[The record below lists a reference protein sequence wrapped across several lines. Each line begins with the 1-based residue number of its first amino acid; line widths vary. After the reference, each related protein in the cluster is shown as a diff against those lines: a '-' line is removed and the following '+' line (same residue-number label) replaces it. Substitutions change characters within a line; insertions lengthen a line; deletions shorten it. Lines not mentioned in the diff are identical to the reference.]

1 MIISEIVT
9 AVLLTYLRYKNQ
21 DLSLRNFDL
30 LKTGNLI
37 SLFFFGTPILI
48 QIFLFFKK
56 YSLSSGALL
65 FLFFVSLISNVFII
79 SAFYFYQKDIK
90 IILYSTGLLLNFI
103 IISASVV
110 IITSRLKKL
119 YVFRTIWL
127 NLFLVPILL
136 LIVFF
141 KVYTFKD
148 DAQLYADG
156 ERKADA
162 GVILGAAVWGG
173 NRPSPVLRERINKG
187 FEIYDR
193 KNVRKLVLTGGGSP
207 NEMTEGDVA
216 KNELIKYGVD
226 PKNLIVENTSNSTM
240 EQLQFVRDFL
250 YKNMNWKK
258 IILISDNYHLFR
270 CKEIC
275 SFNNISADAIS
286 SDTPLSTE
294 GGVTF
299 CVKESFALVEFWFF
313 GIG

>member
-1 MIISEIVT
+1 M
-9 AVLLTYLRYKNQ
+9 
-21 DLSLRNFDL
+21 SLKNFDL
-30 LKTGNLI
+30 LKTGNII
-37 SLFFFGTPILI
+37 SLLFFGVPILI

-56 YSLSSGALL
+56 YPLHSGALFFLL
-65 FLFFVSLISNVFII
+65 FLSIVSNVFI
-79 SAFYFYQKDIK
+79 AATFYFYQKDIK
-90 IILYSTGLLLNFI
+90 IVLYSLSLLLNFI
-103 IISASVV
+103 ITSASIV

-127 NLFLVPILL
+127 NLFMIPILMFV
-136 LIVFF
+136 VFF

-148 DAQLYADG
+148 DAAQYADG
-156 ERKADA
+156 EKKADA

-193 KNVRKLVLTGGGSP
+193 KNVRMLVLTGGGSP

-216 KNELIKYGVD
+216 KNELVKYGVD
-226 PKNLIVENTSNSTM
+226 PKNLIVENASNSTM
-240 EQLQFVRDFL
+240 EQLQYVRDLLFMDR
-250 YKNMNWKK
+250 KWKK

-299 CVKESFALVEFWFF
+299 CIKESFALVEFWFF

>member
-1 MIISEIVT
+1 M
-9 AVLLTYLRYKNQ
+9 
-21 DLSLRNFDL
+21 
-30 LKTGNLI
+30 I
-37 SLFFFGTPILI
+37 SLFFFGIPILLQLI
-48 QIFLFFKK
+48 LFFKK
-56 YSLSSGALL
+56 YPLNTGALF
-65 FLFFVSLISNVFII
+65 FLFFLSIVSNIFIAA
-79 SAFYFYQKDIK
+79 AFYFYQKDIK
-90 IILYSTGLLLNFI
+90 IILYSTSLLINFVI
-103 IISASVV
+103 MSGSIV

-127 NLFLVPILL
+127 NLFLIPALL
-136 LIVFF
+136 LVVFF

-148 DAQLYADG
+148 DAEQYASGDK
-156 ERKADA
+156 KADA

-193 KNVRKLVLTGGGSP
+193 KNVRMLVLTGGGSP

-216 KNELIKYGVD
+216 KNELVKYGVD
-226 PKNLIVENTSNSTM
+226 PKNLIVENSSNSTI
-240 EQLQFVRDFL
+240 EQLQYVRDLL
-250 YKNMNWKK
+250 YKSRNWKK

-270 CKEIC
+270 CEQIC
-275 SFNNISADAIS
+275 SFYNIDSDAIS

-299 CVKESFALVEFWFF
+299 CIKESFALVEFWFF

>member
-1 MIISEIVT
+1 M
-9 AVLLTYLRYKNQ
+9 
-21 DLSLRNFDL
+21 
-30 LKTGNLI
+30 I
-37 SLFFFGTPILI
+37 SLFFFGVPILI
-48 QIFLFFKK
+48 QTILFFKK
-56 YSLSSGALL
+56 YPLNTGALF
-65 FLFFVSLISNVFII
+65 FLFFLSIVSNVFIAA
-79 SAFYFYQKDIK
+79 AFYFYQKDIK
-90 IILYSTGLLLNFI
+90 IILYSTSLLINFVI
-103 IISASVV
+103 MSGSIV

-127 NLFLVPILL
+127 NLFLIPALL
-136 LIVFF
+136 LVVFF

-148 DAQLYADG
+148 DAEQYANGDK
-156 ERKADA
+156 KADA

-193 KNVRKLVLTGGGSP
+193 KNVRMLVLTGGGSP

-216 KNELIKYGVD
+216 KNELVKYGVD
-226 PKNLIVENTSNSTM
+226 PKNLIVENASNSTI
-240 EQLQFVRDFL
+240 EQLQYVRDLL
-250 YKNMNWKK
+250 YKSRNWKK

-270 CKEIC
+270 CEQIC
-275 SFNNISADAIS
+275 SFYNIDSDAIS

-299 CVKESFALVEFWFF
+299 CIKESFALVEFWFF

>member
-1 MIISEIVT
+1 M
-9 AVLLTYLRYKNQ
+9 
-21 DLSLRNFDL
+21 
-30 LKTGNLI
+30 KTGNMI
-37 SLFFFGTPILI
+37 SLFFFGIPILI
-48 QIFLFFKK
+48 QIVLFFKK
-56 YSLSSGALL
+56 YPLNTGALF
-65 FLFFVSLISNVFII
+65 FLFFLSIVSNVFVAA
-79 SAFYFYQKDIK
+79 AFYFYQKDIK
-90 IILYSTGLLLNFI
+90 IILYSTSLLINFVI
-103 IISASVV
+103 MSGSIV

-127 NLFLVPILL
+127 NLFLIPALL
-136 LIVFF
+136 LVVFF

-148 DAQLYADG
+148 DAEQYASGDK
-156 ERKADA
+156 KADA

-193 KNVRKLVLTGGGSP
+193 KNVRMLVLTGGGSP

-216 KNELIKYGVD
+216 KNELVKYGVD
-226 PKNLIVENTSNSTM
+226 PKNLIVENSSNSTI
-240 EQLQFVRDFL
+240 EQLQYVRDLL
-250 YKNMNWKK
+250 YKSRNWKK

-270 CKEIC
+270 CEQIC
-275 SFNNISADAIS
+275 SFYNIDSDAIS

-299 CVKESFALVEFWFF
+299 CIKESFALVEFWFF

>member
-1 MIISEIVT
+1 M
-9 AVLLTYLRYKNQ
+9 
-21 DLSLRNFDL
+21 
-30 LKTGNLI
+30 KTGNLI
-37 SLFFFGTPILI
+37 TLFFFGIPILL
-48 QIFLFFKK
+48 QIILFFKK
-56 YSLSSGALL
+56 YPLNTGAL
-65 FLFFVSLISNVFII
+65 FVLFFLSLVSNVFVIT
-79 SAFYFYQKDIK
+79 AFYFYQKDIK
-90 IILYSTGLLLNFI
+90 IILNSSALLINFI
-103 IISASVV
+103 TLSGTIV

-127 NLFLVPILL
+127 NLFLIPILL
-136 LIVFF
+136 LVVFF

-148 DAQLYADG
+148 DAESYADG
-156 ERKADA
+156 EKKADA

-193 KNVRKLVLTGGGSP
+193 KNIRLLVLTGGGSP

-226 PKNLIVENTSNSTM
+226 PKNLIVENASNSTM
-240 EQLQFVRDFL
+240 EQLLYVRDLLFS
-250 YKNMNWKK
+250 KRNWKK

-270 CKEIC
+270 CKQIC
-275 SFNNISADAIS
+275 SFNNVNADAIS

-299 CVKESFALVEFWFF
+299 CIKESFALIEFWFF

>member
-1 MIISEIVT
+1 M
-9 AVLLTYLRYKNQ
+9 
-21 DLSLRNFDL
+21 
-30 LKTGNLI
+30 KTGNMI
-37 SLFFFGTPILI
+37 SLFFFGIPILI
-48 QIFLFFKK
+48 QIVLFFKK
-56 YSLSSGALL
+56 YPLNTGALL
-65 FLFFVSLISNVFII
+65 FLFFLSLLSNVVVVT
-79 SAFYFYQKDIK
+79 AFYFYQKDIK
-90 IILYSTGLLLNFI
+90 ILLYSFSLLLNFVVTSGSI
-103 IISASVV
+103 V

-119 YVFRTIWL
+119 YVFRTIWF
-127 NLFLVPILL
+127 NLFLIPILL

-148 DAQLYADG
+148 DAEQYADG
-156 ERKADA
+156 EKKADA

-226 PKNLIVENTSNSTM
+226 PKNLIVENNSNSTM

-250 YKNMNWKK
+250 YKTMNWKK

-270 CKEIC
+270 CKQIC

-299 CVKESFALVEFWFF
+299 CIKESFALVEFWFF

>member
-1 MIISEIVT
+1 MQ
-9 AVLLTYLRYKNQ
+9 LR
-21 DLSLRNFDL
+21 SFDL
-30 LKTGNLI
+30 MKTGNMI
-37 SLFFFGTPILI
+37 SLFFFGIPILI
-48 QIFLFFKK
+48 QVILFFKK
-56 YSLSSGALL
+56 YPLNTGAL
-65 FLFFVSLISNVFII
+65 FVLFFLSLISNIFIV
-79 SAFYFYQKDIK
+79 ATFYFYQKDIK
-90 IILYSTGLLLNFI
+90 IILFSLSLMINFVI
-103 IISASVV
+103 TSGSIV

-127 NLFLVPILL
+127 NLFLIPVLL

-148 DAQLYADG
+148 DAEQYADG
-156 ERKADA
+156 EKKADA

-193 KNVRKLVLTGGGSP
+193 KNVRTLVLTGGGSP

-216 KNELIKYGVD
+216 KNELVKYGVD
-226 PKNLIVENTSNSTM
+226 PKNLIVENSSNSTI
-240 EQLQFVRDFL
+240 EQLQYVRNLL
-250 YKNMNWKK
+250 YTSRNWKK

-270 CKEIC
+270 CKQIC
-275 SFNNISADAIS
+275 SFYNINADAIS

-299 CVKESFALVEFWFF
+299 CIKESFALVEFWFF

>member
-1 MIISEIVT
+1 M
-9 AVLLTYLRYKNQ
+9 
-21 DLSLRNFDL
+21 
-30 LKTGNLI
+30 KTGNLI
-37 SLFFFGTPILI
+37 TMFFFGIPILL
-48 QIFLFFKK
+48 QIVLFIKK
-56 YSLSSGALL
+56 YSLNNGAL
-65 FLFFVSLISNVFII
+65 FVLFFLSLISNVFVIA
-79 SAFYFYQKDIK
+79 AFYFYQKDIK
-90 IILYSTGLLLNFI
+90 IILNSSALLINFI
-103 IISASVV
+103 ILSGTIV

-127 NLFLVPILL
+127 NLFLIPALL
-136 LIVFF
+136 LVIFF

-148 DAQLYADG
+148 DAEYYAYGDK
-156 ERKADA
+156 KADA

-193 KNVRKLVLTGGGSP
+193 KNIRLLVLTGGGSP

-226 PKNLIVENTSNSTM
+226 PKNLIVENSSNSTM
-240 EQLQFVRDFL
+240 EQLLYVRDLLFS
-250 YKNMNWKK
+250 KRNWKK

-270 CKEIC
+270 CKQIC
-275 SFNNISADAIS
+275 SFNNVNADAIS

-299 CVKESFALVEFWFF
+299 CIKESFALVEFWFF

>member
-1 MIISEIVT
+1 M
-9 AVLLTYLRYKNQ
+9 
-21 DLSLRNFDL
+21 RNFDL
-30 LKTGNLI
+30 LKTGNVL
-37 SLFFFGTPILI
+37 SLFFFGIPILI
-48 QIFLFFKK
+48 QIVLFFKK
-56 YSLSSGALL
+56 YPLNSGALF
-65 FLFFVSLISNVFII
+65 FLFFLSIISNVFVVA
-79 SAFYFYQKDIK
+79 AFYFYQKDLK
-90 IILYSTGLLLNFI
+90 IILYSFSLFLNF
-103 IISASVV
+103 V
-110 IITSRLKKL
+110 ITSGSIVIFTSRLKKL
-119 YVFRTIWL
+119 YVFRTIWF
-127 NLFLVPILL
+127 NLFLIPILL

-148 DAQLYADG
+148 DAESYADG
-156 ERKADA
+156 EKKADA

-226 PKNLIVENTSNSTM
+226 PKNLIVENNSNSTM

-270 CKEIC
+270 CKQIC
-275 SFNNISADAIS
+275 SFNNINADAIS

-299 CVKESFALVEFWFF
+299 CVKESFALVIFWFF

>member
-1 MIISEIVT
+1 M
-9 AVLLTYLRYKNQ
+9 
-21 DLSLRNFDL
+21 
-30 LKTGNLI
+30 I
-37 SLFFFGTPILI
+37 SLFFFGVPILI
-48 QIFLFFKK
+48 QLVLFFKK
-56 YSLSSGALL
+56 YPLNNGAL
-65 FLFFVSLISNVFII
+65 FVLFFLSILSNVFVVT
-79 SAFYFYQKDIK
+79 AFYFYQKDLK
-90 IILYSTGLLLNFI
+90 ILLYSFALLLNFI
-103 IISASVV
+103 VTSGSIV

-119 YVFRTIWL
+119 YVFRTIWF
-127 NLFLVPILL
+127 NLFLIPILL
-136 LIVFF
+136 LVVFF

-148 DAQLYADG
+148 DAGEYADG
-156 ERKADA
+156 EKKADA

-226 PKNLIVENTSNSTM
+226 PKNLIVENNSNSTM

-250 YKNMNWKK
+250 YKTMNWKK

-270 CKEIC
+270 CKQIC

-299 CVKESFALVEFWFF
+299 CIKESFALVEFWFF

>member
-1 MIISEIVT
+1 M
-9 AVLLTYLRYKNQ
+9 
-21 DLSLRNFDL
+21 RNFDMM
-30 LKTGNLI
+30 KTGNMI
-37 SLFFFGTPILI
+37 SFFFFGIPILI
-48 QIFLFFKK
+48 QIILFCKKYPLNTGALFFLFFL
-56 YSLSSGALL
+56 SLL
-65 FLFFVSLISNVFII
+65 SNAFTI

-90 IILYSTGLLLNFI
+90 IILYSVGLLLNFV
-103 IISASVV
+103 IISASIV
-110 IITSRLKKL
+110 IVTSRLKKL
-119 YVFRTIWL
+119 YVFRTIWF
-127 NLFLVPILL
+127 NLFLIPILL

-148 DAQLYADG
+148 DAALYADG
-156 ERKADA
+156 EKKADA

-226 PKNLIVENTSNSTM
+226 PKNLIVENNSNSTM

-270 CKEIC
+270 CKQIC
-275 SFNNISADAIS
+275 AFNNIDADAIS

-294 GGVTF
+294 GGITF
-299 CVKESFALVEFWFF
+299 CIKESFALVIFWFF